1 MKEKIPKK
9 DIVLAISLFLLSLVQ
24 ILQIPSDKLLIS
36 YIYGIVAIALLL
48 EGLWVIFTKENS
60 HETIVF
66 DCIIPSI
73 ISVVKDSLLSS

>member
-1 MKEKIPKK
+1 MKDKIPKK

-48 EGLWVIFTKENS
+48 EGLWVIFHKR
-60 HETIVF
+60 
-66 DCIIPSI
+66 
-73 ISVVKDSLLSS
+73 K

>member
-36 YIYGIVAIALLL
+36 YIYCIVAIALLL
-48 EGLWVIFTKENS
+48 EGLWVIFHKR
-60 HETIVF
+60 
-66 DCIIPSI
+66 
-73 ISVVKDSLLSS
+73 K